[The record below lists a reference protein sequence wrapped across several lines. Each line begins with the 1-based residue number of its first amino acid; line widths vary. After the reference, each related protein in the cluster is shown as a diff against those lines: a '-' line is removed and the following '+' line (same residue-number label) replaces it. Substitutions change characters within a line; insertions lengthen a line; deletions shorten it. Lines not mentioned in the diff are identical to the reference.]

1 MEQTRLGGL
10 QGVPKG
16 DVSQWHAGFVVAGS
30 SSRVAR
36 GPIPNGFI
44 GVGDKEERWHGCHRR
59 DALR

>member
-10 QGVPKG
+10 RGVLGGSVP
-16 DVSQWHAGFVVAGS
+16 QWRAKLTQLGTY
-30 SSRVAR
+30 
-36 GPIPNGFI
+36 PNCTI